1 MFYRFLSPEHVAC
14 PLFFAALAFA
24 IFLAPDASL
33 AQLVEKKA
41 ARVAVLAQGPFT
53 PQRQRN
59 FDALRDE
66 LGMRGWVEGRNISL
80 EYHHA
85 NESPERLPEVAAA
98 LVKQNVNVF
107 VAFGGNATI
116 GALKKYTRTIPIVM
130 VAASNPVDSGYV
142 ESFARP
148 GGNITGTAV
157 QHSDLAAKRLEILK
171 EAVPNLARVAVLYNR
186 VEPDDFEPL
195 KKAALGLKVR
205 LEMRH
210 VQSAAA
216 IEAAFT
222 DVNRHKAGALL
233 VLPDSEVLER
243 NLRAVASLA
252 AQHRLP
258 AMYPWRTYVDLAGGL
273 MSYGPSLPGLNR
285 RAAYF
290 VDRILRGTKPAD
302 LPVELPSEFDLVI
315 NLKAAGALGL
325 TISQRLQLQ
334 ASEVIK

>member
-1 MFYRFLSPEHVAC
+1 LQPSPSQSPWLRPPRWRSQRRRKPRASPC
-14 PLFFAALAFA
+14 SRQAPL
-24 IFLAPDASL
+24 
-33 AQLVEKKA
+33 
-41 ARVAVLAQGPFT
+41 T

-66 LGMRGWVEGRNISL
+66 LGKLGWVEGRNMAL

-107 VAFGGNATI
+107 VAFGGGAAI
-116 GALKKYTRTIPIVM
+116 GALQKSTRTVPIVM
-130 VAASNPVDSGYV
+130 VAASNPVDSGYI

-148 GGNITGTAV
+148 GGNITGTTV
-157 QHSDLAAKRLEILK
+157 QHFELAAKRLEILK

-186 VEPDDFEPL
+186 VGPDDLERL
-195 KKAALGLKVR
+195 KKAALGLKVQ
-205 LEMRH
+205 LQMRQ

-216 IEAAFT
+216 IEGAFT
-222 DVNRHKAGALL
+222 DMNRDKPGALL

-258 AMYPWRTYVDLAGGL
+258 AIYPWRTYVDLADGL

-302 LPVELPSEFDLVI
+302 LPVELPREFELVV
-315 NLKAAGALGL
+315 NLKAARALGL

-334 ASEVIK
+334 ADEIIQ